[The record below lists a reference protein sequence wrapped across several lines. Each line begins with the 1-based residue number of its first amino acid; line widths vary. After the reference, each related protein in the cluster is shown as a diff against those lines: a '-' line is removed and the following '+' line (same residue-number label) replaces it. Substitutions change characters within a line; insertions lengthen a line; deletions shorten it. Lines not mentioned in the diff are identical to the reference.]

1 MTQTLNTLYDSYI
14 KSKERKSSF
23 NYDCADASDYIP
35 SIITFAGIPGSGKT
49 TLALYLE
56 KHLPFMRISN
66 DDFRG
71 ICQVKNISVTSRDIV
86 QLMGEYITSPH
97 AAQHIILDASIDRK
111 FREVEIM
118 SQQKQMKHVTIVMQS
133 EIATIRPR
141 LQKRDGSVLFDL
153 KHMIQQHKIFLEEYD
168 GLKINYFEH
177 PSKRETLTQLQRMLR
192 RGNS

>member
-1 MTQTLNTLYDSYI
+1 MTQTLNSLYYTYI
-14 KSKERKSSF
+14 KSKERISSY
-23 NYDCADASDYIP
+23 NYDCADESEYIP

-71 ICQVKNISVTSRDIV
+71 ICQVKNISVTSQDIV
-86 QLMGEYITSPH
+86 QLMSDYITSPT
-97 AAQHIILDASIDRK
+97 ASTHIILDASIDRK

-118 SQQKQMKHVTIVMQS
+118 SQQKNMKHITIVMQS
-133 EIATIRPR
+133 EVATIRPR
-141 LQKRDGSVLFDL
+141 LQKRDGAVLFDL
-153 KHMIQQHKIFLEEYD
+153 KQMIHQHNIFLEEYD
-168 GLKINYFEH
+168 GIKINYFEH
-177 PSKRETLTQLQRMLR
+177 PSKRETLAVLQRILR